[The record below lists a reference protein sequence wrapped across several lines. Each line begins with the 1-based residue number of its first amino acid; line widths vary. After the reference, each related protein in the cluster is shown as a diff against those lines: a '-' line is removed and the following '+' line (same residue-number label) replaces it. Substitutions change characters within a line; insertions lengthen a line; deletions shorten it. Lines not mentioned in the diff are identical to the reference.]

1 MFRRFGFVAMMAL
14 TWISCSNK
22 NTNMQHSSPE
32 DKTMYMFVGTYT
44 AGESKGIY
52 VYKLDT
58 VTGKSEYVSE
68 IEVDNPSYLVLSEN
82 EEYLYAVTEDGGPET
97 SAANAFYFDKK
108 AGKLSFINK
117 QPTQGGA
124 PCYINTDSDGCFVAT
139 ANYMGGS
146 VSVFPVGED
155 GGLLPASQVI
165 TFSGKG
171 HDKERQTQS
180 HVHCVEFGP
189 GGKSLYATD
198 LGLDKIH
205 KFDVDTNDTNY
216 LAQGTPPAFDLQAGS
231 GPRHLTFQRDGK
243 YAYLITELSGDV
255 VVFDCGHGDL
265 REVQT
270 IKADSLG
277 ARGSADVHIS
287 PDGKF
292 LYASNR
298 LKGDGIAIFSIDET
312 SGRLTKAGY
321 QLTGIHPRNFA
332 ITPNGRLL
340 LVANRDSNKIQVW
353 KRDMDSGLLE
363 DTGYDI
369 ELSMPVCVKFASV
382 E

>member
-1 MFRRFGFVAMMAL
+1 
-14 TWISCSNK
+14 
-22 NTNMQHSSPE
+22 MQHRASE
-32 DKTMYMFVGTYT
+32 DNTMYMLVGTYT
-44 AGESKGIY
+44 ADDSKGIY

-82 EEYLYAVTEDGGPET
+82 EDYLYAVTEDGGAET

-117 QPTQGGA
+117 QLTQGGA
-124 PCYINTDSDGCFVAT
+124 PCYINTDANGTFVIT
-139 ANYMGGS
+139 ANYVGGS
-146 VSVFPVGED
+146 VSVFPIGQKGE
-155 GGLLPASQVI
+155 LLPASQVI
-165 TFSGKG
+165 SFTGKG
-171 HDKERQTQS
+171 HDKERQTQP
-180 HVHCVEFGP
+180 HLHCVEFSP
-189 GGKSLYATD
+189 DGKKLYAMD

-205 KFDVDTNDTNY
+205 NFSVNTNATNY
-216 LAQGTPPAFDLQAGS
+216 LSQGTPVAFDLQAGS
-231 GPRHLTFQRDGK
+231 GPRHLTFHPNGRF
-243 YAYLITELSGDV
+243 AYLITELSGDV
-255 VVFDCGHGDL
+255 VAFDYSHGDL

-270 IKADSLG
+270 IRADSLG
-277 ARGSADVHIS
+277 ARGSADIHIS

-312 SGRLTKAGY
+312 SGRLVQVGY
-321 QLTGIHPRNFA
+321 QPTGVHPRNFA
-332 ITPNGRLL
+332 ITPNGVLL

-353 KRDMDSGLLE
+353 RRNMDTGLLE

-382 E
+382 G